1 MQLNGYKGN
10 NMSLGGS
17 SSSQQQLDPAMR
29 DAFLQNVTS
38 AQDVAAGLKAREFA
52 GFNADQQQAF
62 ALNRLYASPLSAP
75 TLYATDAANILKQGA
90 QYTPQN
96 VAYNAYGGTTVDPAA
111 LAAQQGYTAA
121 QFGGATTGPAA
132 QFGGA
137 SAGAAERAQAAQF
150 GRSNVRDVAADRIT
164 AERIAA
170 AQANRAGAR
179 DVSATGV
186 TGAQVTS
193 EALGQIAPQARQNI
207 RDIEAA
213 SFLNQN
219 IQQYMNPYTQAV
231 TNQSLQD
238 LERSRQLQQQ
248 QTAAQ
253 ATAARAYGGSRQGVA
268 EAETNR
274 AFGENAAR
282 LVAQQNA
289 AAYQAAQQA
298 SEADL
303 ARTMQS
309 QQLNQAQD
317 AATTQQALQLA
328 GQFGLANQDANLR
341 AALANQGVD
350 VQYGLSNAQLQQ
362 QAALANQSTGLAAAQ
377 ANQDANLRA
386 ALSNQG
392 YDFNVGQMN
401 TMNQQAANLAN
412 QAAAN
417 QMAQFNA
424 GNLQQ
429 AGLANMGALNQ
440 TAQFNAGNLQQ
451 AGLSNQQAL
460 NQAGQFGASAFNQAG
475 LANQA
480 ALNARAAQQ
489 AGLTQQTGLT
499 NAENFLQANLANQQA
514 GLAANQQRITGG
526 SQLASAAT
534 NLQNLGFGQA
544 NQLTQQ
550 GLLQQGFSQQQLD
563 AIRNLPLEQQQII
576 NQALGI
582 NVGGGSG
589 VQSSSSSGQGLF
601 GLFR

>member
-1 MQLNGYKGN
+1 MLVRKCGDILRHMMMQLNGYKGN

-29 DAFLQNVTS
+29 DAFLQNLTS
-38 AQDVAAGLKAREFA
+38 AQGVAAGLKPREFA
-52 GFNADQQQAF
+52 GFTPDQQQAF
-62 ALNRLYASPLSAP
+62 ELNRLYGSTQSAP

-111 LAAQQGYTAA
+111 MAAQQGYQAA
-121 QFGGATTGPAA
+121 Q
-132 QFGGA
+132 
-137 SAGAAERAQAAQF
+137 AQAAQLS
-150 GRSNVRDVAADRIT
+150 RSAVRDVN

-170 AQANRAGAR
+170 ERIAAERVAAAQAARGGAR

-193 EALGQIAPQARQNI
+193 EALGQIAPQARQNV

-238 LERSRQLQQQ
+238 LERSRQLEQQR
-248 QTAAQ
+248 TAAQ
-253 ATAARAYGGSRQGVA
+253 ATAARAFGGSRQGVA

-274 AFGENAAR
+274 AYGENAAR

-303 ARTMQS
+303 ARTMQA

-362 QAALANQSTGLAAAQ
+362 QATLANQDAALRASLANQSTGLTAAQ
-377 ANQDANLRA
+377 ANQDAMLKA

-401 TMNQQAANLAN
+401 TMNQQAVNLAN
-412 QAAAN
+412 QAA
-417 QMAQFNA
+417 
-424 GNLQQ
+424 
-429 AGLANMGALNQ
+429 
-440 TAQFNAGNLQQ
+440 T
-451 AGLSNQQAL
+451 
-460 NQAGQFGASAFNQAG
+460 NQASQFGASAFNQAG

-480 ALNARAAQQ
+480 AINARAAQQ

-514 GLAANQQRITGG
+514 GLSANQQRITGG

-534 NLQNLGFGQA
+534 NLQNLGFAQA
-544 NQLTQQ
+544 NQLRDQ
-550 GLLQQGFSQQQLD
+550 GLIQQGFSQQQLD

-576 NQALGI
+576 NQSLGI

-589 VQSSSSSGQGLF
+589 TQSSSSSGQGLF

>member
-1 MQLNGYKGN
+1 
-10 NMSLGGS
+10 MSGGS
-17 SSSQQQLDPAMR
+17 SKQSQQLDPAFR
-29 DAFLQNVTS
+29 DAFLQNVQS
-38 AQDVAAGLKAREFA
+38 AQGVAAGLAPREFA
-52 GFNADQQQAF
+52 GFNADQNQAF
-62 ALNRLYASPLSAP
+62 GLNRLYASPLSAP
-75 TLYATDAANILKQGA
+75 TLYATDAANLLKQGS

-96 VAYNAYGGTTVDPAA
+96 VQYGAYGGATVDPAA

-121 QFGGATTGPAA
+121 QFQGATTGPAA
-132 QFGGA
+132 QFAGA
-137 SAGAAERAQAAQF
+137 SAGAAERAQAAQLS
-150 GRSNVRDVAADRIT
+150 RSAVRDVN

-170 AQANRAGAR
+170 ERIAADKVSGAN
-179 DVSATGV
+179 
-186 TGAQVTS
+186 VTS
-193 EALGQIAPQARQNI
+193 EALGQIAPQARGNI

-238 LERSRQLQQQ
+238 LERSRQLEQQK
-248 QTAAQ
+248 TAAQ
-253 ATAARAYGGSRQGVA
+253 ATAAKAFGGSRQGVA

-303 ARTMQS
+303 ARTMQA

-317 AATTQQALQLA
+317 AATTQQALALA
-328 GQFGLANQDANLR
+328 GQFGLANQ
-341 AALANQGVD
+341 
-350 VQYGLSNAQLQQ
+350 
-362 QAALANQSTGLAAAQ
+362 QAALEASRANQATGLSAAQ
-377 ANQDANLRA
+377 ANQDAMLRA

-401 TMNQQAANLAN
+401 TMNQQAVNLAN

-499 NAENFLQANLANQQA
+499 NAQNFLQANLANQQA
-514 GLAANQQRITGG
+514 GLAANQQQLTGA

-544 NQLTQQ
+544 NQLAQQGALQQ
-550 GLLQQGFSQQQLD
+550 GLSQQQLD

-576 NQALGI
+576 NQALGL

-589 VQSSSSSGQGLF
+589 VTSSSTSRQGLL
-601 GLFR
+601 GLLGL